1 MKSHPYGMRIQTMK
15 KDYFRYKFILTV
27 SALGVM
33 AMLSACSEG
42 TGNPTPEE
50 PAEVVELN
58 LNGTADDGGM
68 SECGAA
74 DTDSSGNGV
83 DADDDKDS
91 ESGGSSLAPDDGRTY
106 VASDKNVQNMIN
118 HMVMNYGTYG
128 AGADDTVS
136 ELLDKI
142 EQKDPVAADR
152 WGRIMALWKATDND
166 LELNYDVLPDGLKST
181 DELCLV
187 VLGFQLNVDGTM
199 KEELVQRLKVALASA
214 EKYPNAYILCTG
226 GGTAAGNASA
236 TEAGQ
241 MAKWLT
247 ENGISSDRVIVE
259 NRSRTTPENAIF
271 SYEILRRDYPQVNQ
285 IAIISSD
292 YHIATG
298 VLLFGAETIL
308 GAGDDGRE
316 KIEIV
321 SNAAW
326 RAPGG
331 YLADWFKAGSLV
343 EISGDSETA
352 YAIYY
357 SGYGINDLP
366 PIGD

>member
-1 MKSHPYGMRIQTMK
+1 MK
-15 KDYFRYKFILTV
+15 KFFLLNKGILAAVVLCGTV
-27 SALGVM
+27 MFA
-33 AMLSACSEG
+33 ACSKDADDSVQDA
-42 TGNPTPEE
+42 PV
-50 PAEVVELN
+50 EVVELN
-58 LNGTADDGGM
+58 LGGVTDDGCTSGDGNADESSDGTGDEPVSDNGM
-68 SECGAA
+68 
-74 DTDSSGNGV
+74 
-83 DADDDKDS
+83 
-91 ESGGSSLAPDDGRTY
+91 GSMEAPYVPDDGQTY
-106 VASDKNVQNMIN
+106 VVADKDVQNMIN
-118 HMVMNYGTYG
+118 HMVMNYGAYG
-128 AGADDTVS
+128 AKSDDTVND
-136 ELLDKI
+136 LLTKM

-152 WGRIMALWKATDND
+152 WGRIMELWRTTDND
-166 LELNYDVLPDGLKST
+166 LELNYDVLPDGLKDT

-187 VLGFQLNVDGTM
+187 VLGFQLKADGTM
-199 KEELVQRLKVALASA
+199 KDELIQRLKVALASA
-214 EKYPNAYILCTG
+214 EKYPNSYILCTG

-236 TEAGQ
+236 TEAGE
-241 MAKWLT
+241 MAKWLI

-285 IAIISSD
+285 IAIVSSD

-308 GAGDDGRE
+308 GAGEDGKE
-316 KIEIV
+316 KIEVV

-326 RAPGG
+326 SAPSG

-357 SGYGINDLP
+357 SGYGVNDLP
-366 PIGD
+366 PIKE

>member
-1 MKSHPYGMRIQTMK
+1 MMWK
-15 KDYFRYKFILTV
+15 KKKIF
-27 SALGVM
+27 LGAVLCLLAAGGLM
-33 AMLSACSEG
+33 ACSKDAG
-42 TGNPTPEE
+42 CSGQEE
-50 PAEVVELN
+50 PMEVVELN
-58 LNGTADDGGM
+58 LGG
-68 SECGAA
+68 
-74 DTDSSGNGV
+74 
-83 DADDDKDS
+83 
-91 ESGGSSLAPDDGRTY
+91 APDDGSSAGDGTEVEDTSGNDEDPATYNESVSAEEPCAPDDGQTY
-106 VASDKNVQNMIN
+106 VTADKDVQNMIN
-118 HMVMNYGTYG
+118 HMVMNYGAYG
-128 AGADDTVS
+128 AKSEDTVND
-136 ELLDKI
+136 LLIKM

-152 WGRIMALWKATDND
+152 WGRIMALWRTTDND
-166 LELNYDVLPDGLKST
+166 LELNYDVLPDGLKDT

-187 VLGFQLNVDGTM
+187 VLGFQLKADGTM
-199 KEELVQRLKVALASA
+199 KDELIQRLKVAIASA
-214 EKYPNAYILCTG
+214 EKYPNSYILCTG

-236 TEAGQ
+236 TEAGE
-241 MAKWLT
+241 MAKWLI
-247 ENGISSDRVIVE
+247 ENGISADRVIVE

-308 GAGDDGRE
+308 GAGEDGKE
-316 KIEIV
+316 KIEVV

-326 RAPGG
+326 RAPSG

-357 SGYGINDLP
+357 SGYGVNDLP
-366 PIGD
+366 PLKE

>member
-1 MKSHPYGMRIQTMK
+1 MVWK
-15 KDYFRYKFILTV
+15 KKKIF
-27 SALGVM
+27 LGSVLCLLAAGELM
-33 AMLSACSEG
+33 ACSKDAG
-42 TGNPTPEE
+42 CSGQEE
-50 PAEVVELN
+50 PMEVVELN
-58 LNGTADDGGM
+58 LGG
-68 SECGAA
+68 
-74 DTDSSGNGV
+74 
-83 DADDDKDS
+83 
-91 ESGGSSLAPDDGRTY
+91 APDDGSSAGDGTEVEDTSGNDEDPATYNESVSAEEPCAPDDGQTY
-106 VASDKNVQNMIN
+106 VTADKDIQNMIN
-118 HMVMNYGTYG
+118 HMVMNYGAYG
-128 AGADDTVS
+128 AKSDDTVND
-136 ELLDKI
+136 LLVQM

-152 WGRIMALWKATDND
+152 WGRIMALWRTTDND
-166 LELNYDVLPDGLKST
+166 LELNYDVLPDGLKDT

-187 VLGFQLNVDGTM
+187 VLGFQLKADGTM
-199 KEELVQRLKVALASA
+199 KDELIQRLKVALASA
-214 EKYPNAYILCTG
+214 EKYPNSYILCTG

-236 TEAGQ
+236 TEAGE
-241 MAKWLT
+241 MAKWLI

-271 SYEILRRDYPQVNQ
+271 SYEILRRDYPQVDQ

-308 GAGDDGRE
+308 GAGEDGRE
-316 KIEIV
+316 KIEVV

-326 RAPGG
+326 SAPSG

-357 SGYGINDLP
+357 SGYGVNDLP
-366 PIGD
+366 PIRE